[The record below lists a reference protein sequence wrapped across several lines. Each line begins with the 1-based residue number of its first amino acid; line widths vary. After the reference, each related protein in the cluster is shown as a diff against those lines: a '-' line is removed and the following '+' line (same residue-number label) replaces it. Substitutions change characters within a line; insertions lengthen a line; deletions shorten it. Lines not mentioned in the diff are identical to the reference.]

1 MRHFSY
7 AIILALTFATLLSAC
22 SGKSPSSGKKEPT
35 TAPSAAAAAVSQSTP
50 ARPVIRIHAAM
61 DKPFTDSAGNV
72 WQASTGFKDG
82 ETIDRDPNLPIAN
95 TSDPAMYR
103 LERYELTKFSLPV
116 LNGKYIV
123 KLYFAETYEDL
134 TGPGQRIFSVKV
146 ENVELKDLD
155 IFVKAGGRQRAYIE
169 SVPVEVTDAQL
180 DITFTPK
187 EQNTMIN
194 ALEIVPAS

>member
-1 MRHFSY
+1 MRYY
-7 AIILALTFATLLSAC
+7 ATLLALTFATLLSAC
-22 SGKSPSSGKKEPT
+22 SGKSPLSGKKEAQPA
-35 TAPSAAAAAVSQSTP
+35 TAPSPAAAVSKTKP
-50 ARPVIRIHAAM
+50 VRPVIRIHAAM

-82 ETIDRDPNLPIAN
+82 ETIDRDPNLPVAN

-103 LERYELTKFSLPV
+103 VERYELTSFALPV
-116 LNGKYIV
+116 PNGKYVV
-123 KLYFAETYEDL
+123 KLHFAETYEEI
-134 TGPGQRIFSVKV
+134 TGPGQRIFSMKV

-155 IFVKAGGRQRAYIE
+155 IFVKAGGRQRAYVE
-169 SVPVEVTDAQL
+169 SVPVEVTDGQL

-194 ALEIVPAS
+194 ALEIIPAS

>member
-7 AIILALTFATLLSAC
+7 AILLALTFATLLSAC
-22 SGKSPSSGKKEPT
+22 ASKKEAT
-35 TAPSAAAAAVSQSTP
+35 TAPSAAATVSESKP

-61 DKPFTDSAGNV
+61 EKPFTDSAGNV

-82 ETIDRDPNLPIAN
+82 ETIDRDPDLSIAN

-103 LERYELTKFSLPV
+103 VERYSLEHFALPV
-116 LNGKYIV
+116 SNGKYVV
-123 KLYFAETYEDL
+123 KLYFAETYEEL

-169 SVPVEVTDAQL
+169 SVPVEVTDGQL

-194 ALEIVPAS
+194 ALEIVPAG